1 MSNSSSIFRTKN
13 CVEINDDLRGTH
25 NINSLVKFKTTMLK
39 SSLGHYSDAY
49 ILVKGTITLIGQGA
63 IEAEQQTDRNIKQV
77 TFKNSALF
85 TDCLTEINDTQIDNL
100 KDLDVVM
107 LMYNLIAYS
116 DNYSWTT
123 ARQYHKDKPR
133 NPITDSYSL
142 KLISRLVANT
152 NEHGIINL
160 EIAVPLKYLSNFWR
174 TIEMCLINCEINL
187 IVTWPAN
194 YVVSELNRRVT
205 FAIADIKLYVSAA
218 IVLTNDNAKLL
229 QQIKTGF

>member
-1 MSNSSSIFRTKN
+1 
-13 CVEINDDLRGTH
+13 
-25 NINSLVKFKTTMLK
+25 MLK
-39 SSLGHYSDAY
+39 SSLGDYSDAY
-49 ILVKGTITLIGQGA
+49 ILVKGA

-77 TFKNSALF
+77 TFKNSAPF

-116 DNYSWTT
+116 DNYSGTT
-123 ARQYHKDKPR
+123 ARLWQYHKDKPR
-133 NPITDSYSL
+133 SPITESYSL
-142 KLISRLVANT
+142 KLKSRLVAST

-160 EIAVPLKYLSNFWR
+160 EIALSLKYLSNFWR

-218 IVLTNDNAKLL
+218 SLSTNDNAKLL

>member
-1 MSNSSSIFRTKN
+1 
-13 CVEINDDLRGTH
+13 
-25 NINSLVKFKTTMLK
+25 MLK
-39 SSLGHYSDAY
+39 SSLGDYSDAY
-49 ILVKGTITLIGQGA
+49 ILVKGA

-77 TFKNSALF
+77 TFKNSAPF

-100 KDLDVVM
+100 KYLDVVM

-116 DNYSWTT
+116 DNYSGTT
-123 ARQYHKDKPR
+123 ARLWQYHKDKPR
-133 NPITDSYSL
+133 SPITESYSL
-142 KLISRLVANT
+142 KLKSRLVAST

-160 EIAVPLKYLSNFWR
+160 EIALSLKYLSNFWR

-218 IVLTNDNAKLL
+218 SLSTNDNAKLL

>member
-1 MSNSSSIFRTKN
+1 MH
-13 CVEINDDLRGTH
+13 GTH
-25 NINSLVKFKTTMLK
+25 NINSQVKFKTIMLK
-39 SSLGHYSDAY
+39 SSLGDYSDAY
-49 ILVKGTITLIGQGA
+49 ILVKGA

-77 TFKNSALF
+77 TFKNSAPF
-85 TDCLTEINDTQIDNL
+85 TDCLTEINDTQIYNL
-100 KDLDVVM
+100 KYLDVVM

-116 DNYSWTT
+116 DNYSGTT
-123 ARQYHKDKPR
+123 ARLWQYHKDKPR
-133 NPITDSYSL
+133 SPITESYSL
-142 KLISRLVANT
+142 KLKSRLVAST

-160 EIAVPLKYLSNFWR
+160 EIALSLKYLSNFWR

-218 IVLTNDNAKLL
+218 SLSTNDNAKLL

>member
-1 MSNSSSIFRTKN
+1 
-13 CVEINDDLRGTH
+13 
-25 NINSLVKFKTTMLK
+25 MLK
-39 SSLGHYSDAY
+39 SSLGDYSDAY
-49 ILVKGTITLIGQGA
+49 ILVKGA

-77 TFKNSALF
+77 TFKNSAPF
-85 TDCLTEINDTQIDNL
+85 TDCLTEINDTQIYNL
-100 KDLDVVM
+100 KYLDVVM

-116 DNYSWTT
+116 DNYSGTT
-123 ARQYHKDKPR
+123 ARLWQYHKDKPR
-133 NPITDSYSL
+133 SPITESYSL
-142 KLISRLVANT
+142 KLKSRLVAST

-160 EIAVPLKYLSNFWR
+160 EIALSLKYLSNFWR

-218 IVLTNDNAKLL
+218 RLSTNDNAKLL

>member
-1 MSNSSSIFRTKN
+1 
-13 CVEINDDLRGTH
+13 
-25 NINSLVKFKTTMLK
+25 MLK
-39 SSLGHYSDAY
+39 SSLGDYSDAY
-49 ILVKGTITLIGQGA
+49 ILVKGA

-77 TFKNSALF
+77 TFKNSAPF
-85 TDCLTEINDTQIDNL
+85 TDCLTEINDTQIYNL
-100 KDLDVVM
+100 KYLDVVM

-116 DNYSWTT
+116 DNYSGTT
-123 ARQYHKDKPR
+123 ARLWQYHKDKPR
-133 NPITDSYSL
+133 SPITESYSL
-142 KLISRLVANT
+142 KLKSRLVAST

-160 EIAVPLKYLSNFWR
+160 EIALSLKYLSNFWR

-218 IVLTNDNAKLL
+218 SLSTNDNAKLL

>member
-1 MSNSSSIFRTKN
+1 M
-13 CVEINDDLRGTH
+13 RGTH
-25 NINSLVKFKTTMLK
+25 NINSQIKFKTTMLK
-39 SSLGHYSDAY
+39 SSLGDYSDAY
-49 ILVKGTITLIGQGA
+49 ILVKGTITLFGQGA

-116 DNYSWTT
+116 DNYSRTI
-123 ARQYHKDKPR
+123 ARLWQYHKDKAR
-133 NPITDSYSL
+133 NSITDSYSFKL
-142 KLISRLVANT
+142 KSILVANT
-152 NEHGIINL
+152 DEHGVINL
-160 EIAVPLKYLSNFWR
+160 EIAVSLKYLSNFWR

-218 IVLTNDNAKLL
+218 TLSTNDTVKLL
-229 QQIKTGF
+229 QQIKAGF

>member
-1 MSNSSSIFRTKN
+1 
-13 CVEINDDLRGTH
+13 
-25 NINSLVKFKTTMLK
+25 MLK
-39 SSLGHYSDAY
+39 SSLGDYSDAY
-49 ILVKGTITLIGQGA
+49 ILVKGTITLFGQGA

-85 TDCLTEINDTQIDNL
+85 TDCLTEINDTQIHNL
-100 KDLDVVM
+100 KDIDVVM

-116 DNYSWTT
+116 DNYSRTT
-123 ARQYHKDKPR
+123 ARLWQYHKDKAR
-133 NPITDSYSL
+133 NSITDSYSL

-187 IVTWPAN
+187 LVTWPAN

-218 IVLTNDNAKLL
+218 IAIADIKLYVSAATLSTNDTVKLL